1 MTVRLTSQLLRSPR
15 VQRSAPVAVEIAYRR
30 WLSWGKFRSVIP
42 RSRMQYSVSRT
53 VGRLATCTAL
63 VESLEIHV
71 NFQRSLLKRKVLR
84 STHCTIA
91 LERRCR
97 YEWPECHLAYHS
109 VSLLRLQDSCGPT
122 VAQSCEDFCG
132 SAHEWGR
139 GLLTAVVMSVMGVNE
154 LL

>member
-42 RSRMQYSVSRT
+42 RSRMQYSVSGT

-71 NFQRSLLKRKVLR
+71 NFSARCSSGGVEINTLHHCVGTPMPLRVARMSPGLPQRESLAITGQL
-84 STHCTIA
+84 
-91 LERRCR
+91 
-97 YEWPECHLAYHS
+97 WP
-109 VSLLRLQDSCGPT
+109 DCG
-122 VAQSCEDFCG
+122 A
-132 SAHEWGR
+132 
-139 GLLTAVVMSVMGVNE
+139 E
-154 LL
+154 L